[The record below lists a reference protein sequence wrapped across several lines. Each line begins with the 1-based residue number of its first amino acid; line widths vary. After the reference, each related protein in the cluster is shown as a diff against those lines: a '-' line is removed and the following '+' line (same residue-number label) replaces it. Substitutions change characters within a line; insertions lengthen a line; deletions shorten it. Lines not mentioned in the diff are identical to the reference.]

1 MARATK
7 YTDLSTRIGGVLAE
21 AKLRN
26 GMTDEDLGEAIGYG
40 KDLIRKRRS
49 DRTLPELR
57 FSAVWHAAE
66 LAGYRI
72 RIERIEE

>member
-7 YTDLSTRIGGVLAE
+7 YTDLSVRIGGLLAE
-21 AKLRN
+21 AKLRHHMN
-26 GMTDEDLGEAIGYG
+26 DEALGNAIGYG

-49 DRTLPELR
+49 EMTLPELR

-72 RIERIEE
+72 RIERVEG